1 MTKRTGSIGTGSIAR
16 PLVSLSLA
24 LGMASAL
31 ACTGEIG
38 TGGVTGP
45 NGTDH
50 PGQMPPPGGMPMV
63 TTPLTCMPSSSPQ
76 VGVAPLR
83 RLTRSQYNN
92 TVRDLLGLDT
102 NPAGDFTPDEKVGP
116 FFSNA
121 SAPISEL
128 VAEEYL
134 TAAESLADAAVAS
147 KLTTLVPCMPTA
159 ADPNTC
165 GAQFIDSFGLR
176 AFRRPLTPDERTTMV
191 TLFKSGVTDDSF
203 NEGVRRVITAML
215 ESPQFLY
222 RVELGP
228 QPAGSKD
235 VVALDQYLLAG
246 RMSYYLWDSM
256 PDAEL
261 FRAAAAGE
269 LSSPANLR
277 TQATRLLSDPRAAGT
292 IASFHRH

>member
-92 TVRDLLGLDT
+92 TVRDLLGLAT
-102 NPAGDFTPDEKVGP
+102 NPAATFSLDEKVGP

-121 SAPISEL
+121 TAPISEL
-128 VAEEYL
+128 GAEQYL
-134 TAAESLADAAVAS
+134 NAAETLADTAATTKLATLAPCDAS
-147 KLTTLVPCMPTA
+147 GDQA
-159 ADPNTC
+159 AC
-165 GAQFIDSFGLR
+165 GATFIDSFGLR
-176 AFRRPLTPDERTTMV
+176 AFRRPLQADERSRMV
-191 TLFKSGVTDDSF
+191 TLFESG
-203 NEGVRRVITAML
+203 
-215 ESPQFLY
+215 
-222 RVELGP
+222 
-228 QPAGSKD
+228 
-235 VVALDQYLLAG
+235 
-246 RMSYYLWDSM
+246 
-256 PDAEL
+256 
-261 FRAAAAGE
+261 
-269 LSSPANLR
+269 
-277 TQATRLLSDPRAAGT
+277 
-292 IASFHRH
+292 